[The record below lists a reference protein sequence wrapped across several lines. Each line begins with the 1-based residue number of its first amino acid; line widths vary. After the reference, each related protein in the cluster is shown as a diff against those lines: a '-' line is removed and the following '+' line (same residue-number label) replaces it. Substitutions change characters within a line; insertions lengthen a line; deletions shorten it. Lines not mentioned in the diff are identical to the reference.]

1 MKQKLLSRPPFRF
14 IADTVL
20 NISKA
25 TGFLDGLYS
34 GEMET
39 TPKIIKDKA
48 DKLAWLT
55 KLVNA
60 VGLFWGQALT
70 VKASKVVAGLEADQT
85 NMLLQA
91 IALGASSGQNSSGAV
106 EAALNG
112 NVPSATSS
120 SSSSAERGSSSK
132 EDAGSSSSSRA
143 SPPKQREEARP
154 SRNRDTQ
161 ESKAAEP
168 AAQQERPR
176 RSARPST
183 ARRRPPKLKENVT
196 ESKTKGASAKPVRG
210 IMTEGAGDDDDED
223 DESEEETAMPG
234 SLGSGLGGAMNTLG
248 GDPVDKAQAGKLV
261 RDIMDDEAAMR
272 KKDGRAENIKE
283 TKLGDGG
290 IRMGKI
296 GRSRKGGKKGRR
308 GRGESDDRQ
317 GGSKTSSGK
326 GLEMSNEELEELRQA
341 IQAISQSTHPLSKCM
356 DFVHDDVALMNE
368 EAEEW
373 NKMYRDKIGSM
384 EAASKDTDE
393 ALQALVERR
402 EEIRD
407 QIAAEKLKINSV
419 KASIAMNDARIN
431 ELLQMVVHTSR

>member
-1 MKQKLLSRPPFRF
+1 LILHPAQEL
-14 IADTVL
+14 
-20 NISKA
+20 
-25 TGFLDGLYS
+25 
-34 GEMET
+34 ET

-60 VGLFWGQALT
+60 VGIFWGQELSA
-70 VKASKVVAGLEADQT
+70 KPSKIVAGLEAEQT

-91 IALGASSGQNSSGAV
+91 IALGATSGQDSSGAV

-112 NVPSATSS
+112 EVPSASS
-120 SSSSAERGSSSK
+120 SSGPGRGASSK
-132 EDAGSSSSSRA
+132 EDAGSSSSSSRA
-143 SPPKQREEARP
+143 SPPKQREDAEPRS
-154 SRNRDTQ
+154 SRNRDRPGTQ
-161 ESKAAEP
+161 KESKAAEP

-210 IMTEGAGDDDDED
+210 IMTEGAGEDEDED
-223 DESEEETAMPG
+223 DESDEEAAMPG

-261 RDIMDDEAAMR
+261 RDIMDDEAALR
-272 KKDGRAENIKE
+272 KKDGRAESTKE
-283 TKLGDGG
+283 SKLGDGG

-296 GRSRKGGKKGRR
+296 GRSRKGGKKGRHGR
-308 GRGESDDRQ
+308 AGRGDSDDRQ

-407 QIAAEKLKINSV
+407 QIAAEKLKVNSV
-419 KASIAMNDARIN
+419 KASIAMNDARIA